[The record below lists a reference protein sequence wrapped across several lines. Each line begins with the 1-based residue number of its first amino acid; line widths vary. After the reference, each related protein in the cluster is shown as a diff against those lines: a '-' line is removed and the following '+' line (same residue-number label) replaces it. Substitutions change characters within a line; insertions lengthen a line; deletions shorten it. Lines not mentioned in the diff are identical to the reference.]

1 MLLGVHSAGDAKHT
15 EIKVLIL
22 GDSLSAAHNI
32 PVDQGWTQLFS
43 TNIRAS
49 FAHTSVINA
58 SISGET
64 TFGGLQRLPEL
75 LRQHQPS
82 HLIVELGG
90 NDGLRGLQFDQSTDN
105 LRQMVRHADSQGIT
119 GVRNAIKDTDP
130 SQRIAIL
137 EELEAFGPLALKGG
151 AKALKSDSDPVVQTL
166 ARLYLGKRSAVNKAA
181 LFEEPE
187 LARPL
192 MRNLEGLVTS
202 KAISLA
208 EATQLIQHGLASDDA
223 TTREGAILGASSL
236 EIELITSIKPLL
248 NDDYSSVSYIAADY
262 LLSSSHFSGDPQ

>member
-43 TNIRAS
+43 TNIGAS

-82 HLIVELGG
+82 HLIIELGG
-90 NDGLRGLQFDQSTDN
+90 NDGLRGLGFDQSTDN
-105 LRQMVRHADSQGIT
+105 LRQMVLQADIQEVTVLLI
-119 GVRNAIKDTDP
+119 GVRMPPNFGAAYNARFQQIFNKVNAEFDIHYLP
-130 SQRIAIL
+130 HFL
-137 EELEAFGPLALKGG
+137 EDVAA
-151 AKALKSDSDPVVQTL
+151 SDPALMQEDGIHPTAL
-166 ARLYLGKRSAVNKAA
+166 AQ
-181 LFEEPE
+181 PI
-187 LARPL
+187 LAQK
-192 MRNLEGLVTS
+192 VTS
-202 KAISLA
+202 VMA
-208 EATQLIQHGLASDDA
+208 ELL
-223 TTREGAILGASSL
+223 
-236 EIELITSIKPLL
+236 KP
-248 NDDYSSVSYIAADY
+248 
-262 LLSSSHFSGDPQ
+262 